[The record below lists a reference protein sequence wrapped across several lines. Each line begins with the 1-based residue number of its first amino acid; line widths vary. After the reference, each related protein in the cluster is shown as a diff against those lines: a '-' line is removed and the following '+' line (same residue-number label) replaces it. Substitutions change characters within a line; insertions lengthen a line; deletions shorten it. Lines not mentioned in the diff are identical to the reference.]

1 MPGCSNCTGNLCKD
15 NNCTRKQSGGLK
27 KTFYLANRCE
37 VLEYVLDPDTKV
49 ITDITFVAGAGW
61 YKVTTI
67 KDTSSAVED
76 LVAGVLTFNQT
87 VTLTIT
93 NFTNNA
99 DNAVAWMEA
108 KQFAENWINAEDGII
123 LLAELRSPSLP
134 AATYVLYGQRSWFRN
149 YSGSKNYWCSY
160 WRSSC
165 NYFNFH
171 CWRRSVSF
179 YSRSCLCRYFT
190 FSMLLRL
197 Y

>member
-134 AATYVLYGQRSWFRN
+134 AATYVLYGQEA
-149 YSGSKNYWCSY
+149 GLEITAAQKTTG
-160 WRSSC
+160 
-165 NYFNFH
+165 
-171 CWRRSVSF
+171 VVIGDQAATT
-179 YSRSCLCRYFT
+179 LTFT
-190 FSMLLRL
+190 AGEGQLASTVDPAYVGTLPLVC